1 MPSRVAASKAKPA
14 RGRKPTPKPRPIKL
28 NSVVSMTNDES
39 VLLVRMR
46 GTKGRGGDSGGEAW
60 RIDVDG
66 RRAGVVFVNL
76 IDALYRGK
84 HAAIHIFL
92 NAFSR
97 GKHVGRSAYRKACHA
112 SQHNEIF
119 AYMRKSNVPSRR
131 AAEAAGF
138 VDATPPDQNQLILVW
153 RRNSSI

>member
-1 MPSRVAASKAKPA
+1 MPSSAAASKVKRA
-14 RGRKPTPKPRPIKL
+14 RGIRPTPKPRPTKL
-28 NSVVSMTNDES
+28 KSVVSLINDES
-39 VLLVRMR
+39 VLLVRMK

-76 IDALYRGK
+76 VDALSRGK

-97 GKHVGRSAYRKACHA
+97 GRHVGRSAYRKACHA

-119 AYMRKSNVPSRR
+119 AYMRKSNLPSRR

-138 VDATPPDQNQLILVW
+138 VDATPPNQKQLTLVW
-153 RRNSSI
+153 RRNASL